1 MMTEF
6 DSARERVRIK
16 NELVNVRF
24 NISVKKREI
33 AVLQLKESQLENRLQ
48 QLAILEETRR
58 VIGLMELVRMCNTP
72 CWRWRPMYK
81 LAKAEQGGAVFF
93 RS

>member
-1 MMTEF
+1 MMMSEF
-6 DSARERVRIK
+6 EFARERIRIK

-72 CWRWRPMYK
+72 CWRWRP
-81 LAKAEQGGAVFF
+81 LC
-93 RS
+93 R